1 MKKQIYILGSAILS
15 IQLSAQITLTQTGN
29 APASGDVQSSKY
41 LDSTASLSKTAGANV
56 TWDYSSSVTNSTN
69 TAVTMVTYTTA
80 SSIPGS
86 SMFTSAGANVAATDS
101 SVFYKS
107 TNTTLEMMGDMYSN
121 GSYTFLSNTMKVM
134 QFPFTYPNSFTDTYS
149 GTVSVSGAGNFNI
162 TGNLSASAD
171 AYGTVILPSTPSN
184 LIFNNVLRVK
194 MSYTTNIVGTGTL
207 SLITGS
213 FVNTDYMYFKSGTKF
228 PFFQIS
234 YQYANIPAFG
244 PPSNN
249 YSITYDASLPVN
261 VAEISNQQP
270 SLFIFPNPSK
280 EYLNIQFNNAEYTN
294 IKISDI
300 QGKIVKVIS
309 VVKNTEIQ
317 NIDIKDLSSG
327 TYFIQLSGSEKG
339 LSEVVYKFIKE

>member
-29 APASGDVQSSKY
+29 APASGDVQSIKY

-56 TWDYSSSVTNSTN
+56 TLDYSSSVTNSTN

-101 SVFYKS
+101 SEFYKS
-107 TNTTLEMMGDMYSN
+107 TSTTLEMLGNLSADGTYIFFSN
-121 GSYTFLSNTMKVM
+121 SMKVM
-134 QFPFTYPNSFTDTYS
+134 QFPFTYPNSFTDSYS
-149 GTVSVSGAGNFNI
+149 GTLSVNGIGNFNL
-162 TGNLSASAD
+162 TGNLVVSSD
-171 AYGTVILPSTPSN
+171 AYGTVILPSSPSN
-184 LIFNNVLRVK
+184 LTFNNVLRVK
-194 MSYTTNIVGTGTL
+194 MSNTMNIVGTGTL
-207 SLITGS
+207 AFVTGTMIT
-213 FVNTDYMYFKSGTKF
+213 TDYMYFKSGTKNS
-228 PFFQIS
+228 FFQIS
-234 YQYANIPAFG
+234 YQYSDVPAFG

-261 VAEISNQQP
+261 VTEISNQQP
-270 SLFIFPNPSK
+270 SLFIFPNPSN
-280 EYLNIQFNNAEYTN
+280 EYLKIQFNNADYTN

-309 VVKNTEIQ
+309 LVKNTEVQ

>member
-1 MKKQIYILGSAILS
+1 
-15 IQLSAQITLTQTGN
+15 
-29 APASGDVQSSKY
+29 
-41 LDSTASLSKTAGANV
+41 
-56 TWDYSSSVTNSTN
+56 
-69 TAVTMVTYTTA
+69 
-80 SSIPGS
+80 
-86 SMFTSAGANVAATDS
+86 MFTSAGANVAATDS

-107 TNTTLEMMGDMYSN
+107 TNTTLEMMGDMSSN

-207 SLITGS
+207 SFITGT
-213 FVNTDYMYFKSGTKF
+213 VINTDYVYFKSGTKN

-234 YQYANIPAFG
+234 YEYYSVPAFG
-244 PPSNN
+244 PPSND

-261 VAEISNQQP
+261 VTEISNQQP
-270 SLFIFPNPSK
+270 SLFIFPNPSN
-280 EYLNIQFNNAEYTN
+280 EYLKIQFNNADYTN

-327 TYFIQLSGSEKG
+327 TYFIQLFGPEKG